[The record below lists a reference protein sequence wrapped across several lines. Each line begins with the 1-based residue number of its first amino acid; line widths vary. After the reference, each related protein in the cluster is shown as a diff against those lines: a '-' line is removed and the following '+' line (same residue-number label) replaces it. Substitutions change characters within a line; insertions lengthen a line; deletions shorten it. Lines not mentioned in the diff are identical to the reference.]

1 MKKRQNSN
9 LQKLIMSY
17 KHPIMKLV
25 KDANK
30 ESPNKPH
37 ISDKEAEEAIKK
49 LLAWIGEDP
58 SREGLIETPKRVIKA
73 FKEYFKGYHQNA
85 VEDLA
90 KTFGDVEGYDD
101 MVIEK
106 NITLESHCEHHMAPI
121 IGVAHVSYIPNK
133 KVVGLSKLART
144 VEIFSKRLQT
154 QERLTMQIA
163 KTLMSALDAKG
174 VAVTIDAAHQCMTM
188 RGIKKEKATTVT
200 NYFLGSFKEDL
211 SIQNRYLKYIGK

>member
-1 MKKRQNSN
+1 
-9 LQKLIMSY
+9 MSY
-17 KHPIMKLV
+17 KNEFIMKLV
-25 KDANK
+25 KDVDK
-30 ESPNKPH
+30 SSSKKPEVT
-37 ISDKEAEEAIKK
+37 DKQAEEAFKTI
-49 LLAWIGEDP
+49 LTWIGEDP
-58 SREGLIETPKRVIKA
+58 SREGLLETPKRVVKA
-73 FKEYFKGYHQNA
+73 FKEYFKGYNQDANA
-85 VEDLA
+85 DLS

-101 MVIEK
+101 MVVEK

-121 IGVAHVSYIPNK
+121 IGVAHVAYIPNK

-144 VEIFSKRLQT
+144 VDIFSKRLQT

-163 KTLMSALDAKG
+163 KTLMNALDAKG

-211 SIQNRYLKYIGK
+211 SFQNRYLTYIAK

>member
-1 MKKRQNSN
+1 
-9 LQKLIMSY
+9 MSY
-17 KHPIMKLV
+17 KNERYMKLV
-25 KDANK
+25 KD
-30 ESPNKPH
+30 
-37 ISDKEAEEAIKK
+37 IDKSSTKKAEVTDKQAEEAFKTI
-49 LLAWIGEDP
+49 LTWIGEDP
-58 SREGLIETPKRVIKA
+58 SREGLLETPKRVVKA

-85 VEDLA
+85 EVDLS

-101 MVIEK
+101 MVVEK

-121 IGVAHVSYIPNK
+121 IGVAHVAYIPNK

-163 KTLMSALDAKG
+163 STLMEALDAKG

-211 SIQNRYLKYIGK
+211 SFQNRFLTYIGK

>member
-1 MKKRQNSN
+1 
-9 LQKLIMSY
+9 
-17 KHPIMKLV
+17 MKLV
-25 KDANK
+25 KDIEK
-30 ESPNKPH
+30 SSVKKPAVT
-37 ISDKEAEEAIKK
+37 DKQAEEAFRTI
-49 LLAWIGEDP
+49 LTWIGEDP
-58 SREGLIETPKRVIKA
+58 NREGLLETPSRVVKA
-73 FKEYFKGYHQNA
+73 FKEYFKGYSQDANKN
-85 VEDLA
+85 LL

-101 MVIEK
+101 MVVEK
-106 NITLESHCEHHMAPI
+106 NISLESHCEHHMAPI
-121 IGVAHVSYIPNK
+121 IGVAHVACIPNK

-144 VEIFSKRLQT
+144 VDIFSKRLQT

-211 SIQNRYLKYIGK
+211 SFQNRYLRYITK

>member
-1 MKKRQNSN
+1 
-9 LQKLIMSY
+9 
-17 KHPIMKLV
+17 MKLV
-25 KDANK
+25 KDVSK
-30 ESPNKPH
+30 ESPNKPQV
-37 ISDKEAEEAIKK
+37 SDKEAEEAIKK

-58 SREGLIETPKRVIKA
+58 SREGLIETPKRVVKA

-85 VEDLA
+85 EKDLS
-90 KTFGDVEGYDD
+90 KTFGDVDGYDD